1 MPDHYEQY
9 RNPMVIGTC
18 TPWAKVACTRTSPAQ
33 SMSCS
38 IEHGMALLTHLM
50 KVSIS
55 RFAFDSPLADD
66 GLFIKRL
73 GDGCQRLVA
82 HPDLAMTAT
91 IATQC
96 AP

>member
-1 MPDHYEQY
+1 
-9 RNPMVIGTC
+9 
-18 TPWAKVACTRTSPAQ
+18 
-33 SMSCS
+33 
-38 IEHGMALLTHLM
+38 MALLTHLM